1 MFFLQIWKRF
11 VYEITIAR
19 LCKYKWPMQCLKFHY
34 ITKNNNGYT
43 IENFCQSLCNT
54 SILFYDTM
62 SHVIF
67 LITSIK
73 NFGLLWISIFLE
85 KFIRFFIAIYEA
97 AVKRRGFYLCR
108 DKFYW
113 CREAFMDVER
123 QFNAVVLP
131 RDVHKGL
138 ETPVKSCRGRG

>member
-1 MFFLQIWKRF
+1 MRKTAVKSYQEMIEFDLANISMELWGKLWLHHFHHM
-11 VYEITIAR
+11 EI
-19 LCKYKWPMQCLKFHY
+19 
-34 ITKNNNGYT
+34 
-43 IENFCQSLCNT
+43 
-54 SILFYDTM
+54 
-62 SHVIF
+62 
-67 LITSIK
+67 
-73 NFGLLWISIFLE
+73 
-85 KFIRFFIAIYEA
+85 IAIYEA